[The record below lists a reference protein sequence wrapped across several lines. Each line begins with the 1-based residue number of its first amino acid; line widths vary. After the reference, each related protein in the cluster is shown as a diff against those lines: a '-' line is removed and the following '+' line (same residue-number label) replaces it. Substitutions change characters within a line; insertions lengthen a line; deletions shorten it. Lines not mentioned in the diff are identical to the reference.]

1 MYVQK
6 KTNNQMQRRGHKTD
20 FALCV
25 TVFLLLALGI
35 VMVLSAS
42 APSALAETGKSYT
55 YFEKQL
61 MFAGIGIVVMF
72 IMSFFPYK
80 KLLRYYKLIYVFSVL
95 ILLLVLVPSEI
106 TKIGLI
112 VAFAGYFTEH
122 RDKIGTFEYGFFRPM
137 VAVGIPVVILFAV
150 QSHLSAAI
158 LIFSVCSCI
167 MIVAGTRIKYFA
179 ELN

>member
-1 MYVQK
+1 MVRNVGLK
-6 KTNNQMQRRGHKTD
+6 S
-20 FALCV
+20 
-25 TVFLLLALGI
+25 GI
-35 VMVLSAS
+35 R
-42 APSALAETGKSYT
+42 
-55 YFEKQL
+55 FQ
-61 MFAGIGIVVMF
+61 
-72 IMSFFPYK
+72 
-80 KLLRYYKLIYVFSVL
+80 
-95 ILLLVLVPSEI
+95 PSEI

-122 RDKIGTFEYGFFRPM
+122 RDKIGTFEYGFFKPM

-179 ELN
+179 ELGAVRRLWNSCPPAEAGQL

>member
-72 IMSFFPYK
+72 IMSFFPYI

-95 ILLLVLVPSEI
+95 ILLLVLVPGIGRSGGGAQRWIEI
-106 TKIGLI
+106 RNSFPTI
-112 VAFAGYFTEH
+112 
-122 RDKIGTFEYGFFRPM
+122 RDHENWLDCCFRR
-137 VAVGIPVVILFAV
+137 
-150 QSHLSAAI
+150 
-158 LIFSVCSCI
+158 IFYRAS
-167 MIVAGTRIKYFA
+167 R
-179 ELN
+179 